1 MSMELKRLDSP
12 AYLSLAEG
20 LARYNAVFE
29 QIESLATLTPDSEV
43 DLVSFRAELD
53 SHFAELGALRNYWVG
68 KGSVFFIE
76 ELSGLNDRLIAIV
89 SNCAHQAANVP
100 LMEVLSE
107 HFQITS
113 GMLKEAWDLPQET
126 FLTLYRQVLQ
136 GAAEPLNVAA
146 TFWGSKSKPEH
157 FDLLLKGLMVTF
169 KTVPAIGGAVDV
181 ARMAACVSPVMRLL
195 VDREKIPEAVEAFAE
210 NMEVIAPNFSRFST
224 VYEQHRTAKSSAQK
238 IANFERTLRMPAE
251 FLALLYAE
259 TQDSSVK
266 DLAKSLFYDPRGH
279 LPYTYF
285 EMMGLRLDPEFMG
298 KMMSVEKGHLMVKLI
313 EHAIMV
319 PGYQFVLNKEDIKR
333 LEQDDRAELI
343 AVVTRAA
350 QAGKQY
356 WGRAHEVM
364 STLLTQAKNWG
375 YDETVKKELFASP
388 IPPEFYAAYPALL
401 AEKFGKDLG
410 L

>member
-1 MSMELKRLDSP
+1 
-12 AYLSLAEG
+12 
-20 LARYNAVFE
+20 
-29 QIESLATLTPDSEV
+29 
-43 DLVSFRAELD
+43 
-53 SHFAELGALRNYWVG
+53 
-68 KGSVFFIE
+68 
-76 ELSGLNDRLIAIV
+76 
-89 SNCAHQAANVP
+89 
-100 LMEVLSE
+100 MEVLSE
-107 HFQITS
+107 HFEITS
-113 GMLKEAWDLPQET
+113 TMLKETWDLPHEV
-126 FLTLYRQVLQ
+126 FLSLYQKVLQ
-136 GAAEPLNVAA
+136 GAPEPLTVAA
-146 TFWGSKSKPEH
+146 TFWGSRSKPED

-169 KTVPAIGGAVDV
+169 QTLPATGGAVDV

-195 VDREKIPEAVEAFAE
+195 DDREKIPAAVEAFAE
-210 NMEVIAPNFSRFST
+210 NIGVISPNFTRFAT
-224 VYEQHRTAKSSAQK
+224 VYEQNRTANSSAQK
-238 IANFERTLRMPAE
+238 IANFEKTLRMPAE

-259 TQDSSVK
+259 TQDQSVK

-285 EMMGLRLDPEFMG
+285 EMMGFRLDPEFMG

-333 LEQDDRAELI
+333 LESDDRAELI

-350 QAGKQY
+350 QAGKEY
-356 WGRAHEVM
+356 WGRAQEVM

>member
-1 MSMELKRLDSP
+1 MTGPDSP
-12 AYLSLAEG
+12 VGLTLAEG
-20 LARYNAVFE
+20 LVRYEEIFKK
-29 QIESLATLTPDSEV
+29 IESLCAWQPFTDV
-43 DLVSFRAELD
+43 NLVSFRTDLD
-53 SHFAELGALRNYWVG
+53 KLFNDLGTVRNYWVG
-68 KGSVFFIE
+68 KGSIVFIE
-76 ELSGLNDRLIAIV
+76 ELSGLDERLIALIG
-89 SNCAHQAANVP
+89 NCANQAANVP

-195 VDREKIPEAVEAFAE
+195 VDREKIPAVVEAFAE
-210 NMEVIAPNFSRFST
+210 NIGIISPVFSRFDSLC
-224 VYEQHRTAKSSAQK
+224 EQNRAATSASQK
-238 IANFERTLRMPAE
+238 IANFEVTVRMPAE

-259 TQDSSVK
+259 TQDASVK
-266 DLAKSLFYDPRGH
+266 KFARNSFNDPRGH

-285 EMMGLRLDPEFMG
+285 EMMGLRLPQELVG
-298 KMMSVEKGHLMVKLI
+298 EMMAREKGNKMVKLI

-319 PGYQFVLNKEDIKR
+319 PGYQFFLNDEGIKR
-333 LEQDDRAELI
+333 LEPADRAELI
-343 AVVTRAA
+343 AVVARAGL
-350 QAGKQY
+350 AGKEY
-356 WGRAHEVM
+356 WGRAQEVM
-364 STLLTQAKNWG
+364 ETLLTQAKHWG
-375 YDETVKKELFASP
+375 MEETVQRELFASP
-388 IPPEFYAAYPALL
+388 IPPEFYATYPALL
-401 AEKFGKDLG
+401 TDKFSKDLG